1 MTIELEFIQGAKG
14 RNLLTR
20 WPSPESHAPVLIL
33 LQPFA
38 EEQNRLR
45 RIFRQ
50 LAEPL
55 QQLGWEVWL
64 LDNFGTGDS
73 DGEFEQIDFDVWQQ
87 DLAQVICQRVAH
99 GRPYSLLA
107 CRFSALQLVDL
118 IKKYNIPPLD
128 KLVLWQP
135 QLDAKLFWQQQ
146 WRQILASE
154 ILVNKDKAPIA
165 EQLRSGQSIDLA
177 GYHIT
182 PDFYQQVLTF
192 TPDLN
197 VLAWQPLLWLESSVQ
212 PTPSI
217 AAQKLWQQL
226 PQNAVRR
233 QLATVDTP
241 LYWLSQEPVDTSLLI
256 EKTIEFLQE
265 QTDA

>member
-1 MTIELEFIQGAKG
+1 MNIELEFIQGTKG
-14 RNLLTR
+14 QNLLTR
-20 WPSPESHAPVLIL
+20 WPKPESNAPLLVL

-45 RIFRQ
+45 RVFRQ
-50 LAEPL
+50 LAL
-55 QQLGWEVWL
+55 QLQHLGWEVWL
-64 LDNFGTGDS
+64 PDHFGTGDS
-73 DGEFEQIDFDVWQQ
+73 DGEFEQIDFDLWQQ
-87 DLAQVICQRVAH
+87 DLAQLICQRVAD
-99 GRPYSLLA
+99 GRRYSILA
-107 CRFSALQLVDL
+107 CRFAALQLVDL
-118 IKKYNIPPLD
+118 IKEYNIPPLD

-135 QLDAKLFWQQQ
+135 LLDAKVFWQQQ

-154 ILVNKDKAPIA
+154 ILVNKDRVPIA
-165 EQLRSGQSIDLA
+165 EQLRSGQSIDLS

-182 PDFYQQVLTF
+182 PEFYQQVLNY

-197 VLAWQPLLWLESSVQ
+197 VLASQPLLWLESSVQ

-226 PQNAVRR
+226 PQNAVRC

-256 EKTIEFLQE
+256 DKTIEFLQE
-265 QTDA
+265 QTDV